1 MKFTFSHK
9 KPILVGG
16 GILIVISI
24 LLLLFTTCDIGLG
37 QIVNTKAPVIKN
49 SGDNLPGAFLHGKDN
64 KIVLDVSNE
73 LGFSIDEVFVEIE
86 YFDLESQTIKTKKVY
101 AEKDPVTGEWFVN
114 LDVSG
119 MGDGKIRTWVTAI
132 DESGNKTTST
142 EIPYTVKNML
152 PQLKMNIPQ
161 VSDDDFDSKAKL
173 DGLIDTDMVYQGLD
187 IMGIATDAFKVADK
201 FPKIMF
207 WPKDNELYGFDVDE
221 DGIPVNDDKWGQ
233 WRTVELPLNYQGG
246 SEVVRFTYPL
256 AELIEDPNEP
266 DGTGWRLPKRLPN
279 GKYGDEFVSLSA
291 NKEYRFRI
299 WVQDGFGNDNF
310 YPNRIDNKRGPD
322 GTADDPDTAER
333 KYIPM
338 YYVSIGDQ
346 AIVQVPDMKLF
357 YNMAGDFVQKITVL
371 SGNGMDSDKGTG
383 PEEGKL
389 IAFLEARICENYDGT
404 GNSWGPYYAK
414 RDTGDNPY
422 NYTLTIPK
430 AAAQT
435 WLTSGQLREGRYYLR
450 LQATD
455 NGGGPGPVERKYFDL
470 DLTPPEVKFD
480 QPGVL
485 DNVFRQG
492 NIVGG
497 KYTIL
502 YPPQNSRPKWV
513 TATVTAGGKSTDA
526 YGIEKVYYH
535 VGKYTDDK
543 MSNTELEAFYND
555 DDIKVN
561 GVPFWNDTRLGTAN
575 PAPNWGGSVYAFTYT
590 QTYPKGYKL
599 TNSSQVQALSD
610 LGFTPNSS
618 LVSNYETSG
627 NERFY
632 LPIYVKVVDQ
642 AGNKQIVHYKLSVD
656 PDLDDPQITF
666 VYPKEG
672 DTVGGTVRMNGTAED
687 NIWMHSVLMRIHKDG
702 DGNNNIND
710 SSYWYK
716 PTTVPETLFFYETS
730 ASAGYPKPTN
740 VTNPDKGWFKL
751 TSITGEGAVVNWT
764 ATVNGDGKLNPKA
777 GDDSVNV
784 TIDAVAID
792 SGITSG
798 GPRAAGPVETQV
810 VKFSS
815 KVPLIE
821 DIKIKKIGVEGS
833 REYVEGI
840 STSGKFEITMKISA
854 IDGIFKLLA
863 KVDNNQQVTL
873 ITNNVVQT
881 AVTGG
886 VWKEVTAPTK
896 VDQRYESDL
905 TVFIDSTD
913 TNAVGGIGYGLTNI
927 MNLEI
932 TVEDN
937 TQSKFSTTRNLKV
950 GIDNFYPTG
959 EIETSTM
966 AYDNIISVDDKN
978 NKYFLVQGT
987 AKDWGAGSGVLQGL
1001 ERVLVY
1007 FEKAKIVYATPGTFT
1022 STRTVVGNQTMIKP
1036 DGTTAASSLFNL
1048 YPDVMDTARSDWYQA
1063 RKDPNNPNFSMPILV
1078 NKGTADVPKWTS
1090 DAAMVID
1097 YAENDPTQDYDEDG
1111 TYGEKWVGV
1120 TDKIWEAR
1128 MMISDRVT
1136 RTQKFADG
1144 PYIVHYVVMD
1154 TAGNATHYQ
1163 KDIYVENNKPR
1174 INSINI
1180 GTDINFNDVVTFPGE
1195 YRAQSY
1201 QVNNTSESKGII
1213 ETPES
1218 EFSIRNRKFGVS
1230 ITYEKGNN
1238 TKTGRVFYVTPGPQI
1253 PVTDMK
1259 RGRVYQ
1265 IATVNQYT
1273 DFTKYGAPNGYLG
1286 TVFVA
1291 SCAGEGN
1298 PAQVAKVCE
1307 LVRGNVQSLTLSDT
1321 TAETT
1326 TAHTFDAFAGIGDT
1340 SAGMFIAKI
1349 NDTTVSTASNGG
1361 TAVDPEFD
1369 QLSQAVL
1376 LTVAIKNNDT
1386 VPPKIEVANFGRR
1399 HLPSAT
1405 GNAQNYLDNAL
1416 TKITDAVYTDY
1427 IDTTGS
1433 TKNGYVQY
1441 QFHSLSNNSGAGE
1454 DISDTGGPNGT
1465 PNITGN
1471 GGTANIS
1478 GKVIFNGKINDNHL
1492 IERISVQ
1499 ITNYNGGNEFN
1510 IATRNTTA
1518 GSPNYGLLEP
1528 ANTVSGEREF
1538 RTVYT
1543 NAQVPQYSLAYG
1555 QTVVWQFMWDSSKI
1569 NTAATNAQS
1578 NVNITFRVYD
1588 QGGITTSVTSIKNVN
1603 IVPYISKITTP
1614 LSKAYAANPSAF
1626 NRSALGGYPVREGD
1640 SITIE
1645 GFNFGNA
1652 AGNAAIDGT
1661 NNVPL
1666 SGGSMNP
1673 DRTTITSNIPTNA
1686 TSGPLVVT
1694 VNGIASFNNSTNKNK
1709 NASYNQEPNNTNN
1722 NVLDNSRY
1730 IYVWN
1735 TGYIDNST
1743 VANIYNPFMR
1753 IAANGTRLLSYGW
1766 YPSSGQGRLRV
1777 NRNGTVIV
1785 TASAN
1790 TNRMTNTTI
1799 AIPSAAAN
1807 ATVNNS
1813 WYAIGSDITAGS
1825 YPFRFAKSTPAGT
1838 GYQDTTDLIAA
1849 IGANSNRFKIP
1860 RIAVQ
1865 STSTGTNNRSD
1876 ANSDRIL
1883 ISYFDDDNKRIELIY
1898 GNVGS
1903 DGNVSNIPN
1912 TAAVQVATRSTKY
1925 EGSIYTAVGF
1935 LSNGLPLI
1943 AWYDQTN
1950 EKLLFSWGSGTP
1962 TTSTVRSFTTTGN
1975 AANSGAGSSARV
1987 FTYNN
1992 HGLTTNDVVT
2002 VNGEIRYVNV
2012 LTANTFKLFSDA
2024 ALTTGNPATG
2034 ANANVTVVFTPKT
2047 SYVSTTQAEWQNKAV
2062 EIDKEGKGA
2071 HVDMAVDANDNVHLA
2086 YYDLI
2091 NGGLYYVLI
2100 PPSTATGAARTP
2112 NPNSAVAKP
2121 VKVDTFLSAG
2131 TKIMINV
2138 RQSNGNYVPY
2148 ITYAHASFAE
2158 TKNSIRVAWRTDF
2171 TSNTPLA
2178 GTDENDIFTG
2188 KWEVMTVPVSGTPKT
2203 DEFVCNGVPASGY
2216 TWTAPGGMTYNT
2228 NLNQTVIVGYM
2239 TNDCYEGAILKG
2251 NILTVPGIL
2260 QK

>member
-1 MKFTFSHK
+1 MKVSFSHK
-9 KPILVGG
+9 KPILLGG
-16 GILIVISI
+16 GLLIVISI
-24 LLLLFTTCDIGLG
+24 FILLFTTCDIGLG

-49 SGDNLPGAFLHGKDN
+49 SGDNLPGAFLHGKEN
-64 KIVLDVSNE
+64 RIALDVSNE
-73 LGFSIDEVFVEIE
+73 LGFKIDEVFVEIE
-86 YFDLESQTIKTKKVY
+86 YFDLESQTIKTKTVH
-101 AEKDPVTGEWFVN
+101 AEQDPATGEWFVM

-152 PQLKMNIPQ
+152 PQLKLNIPQ
-161 VSDDDFDSKAKL
+161 VSDDDFDSKEKL
-173 DGLIDTDMVYQGLD
+173 EGLLDTDIVYQGLD
-187 IMGIATDAFKVADK
+187 LMGIATDAYKIADG

-207 WPKDNELYGFDVDE
+207 WPKDKELFEFDTDS
-221 DGIPVNDDKWGQ
+221 DGIPIDNEKWGQ
-233 WRTVELPLNYQGG
+233 YRTVELPLNYQGG
-246 SEVVRFTYPL
+246 SEVVRFTWPL
-256 AELIEDPNEP
+256 ADLVEDPNAP

-279 GKYGDEFVSLSA
+279 GKYGDEFVSLPA

-310 YPNRIDNKRGPD
+310 YPNRIDNKRGEN
-322 GTADDPDTAER
+322 GTAADPDTAEI

-338 YYVSIGDQ
+338 WYQSIGDK

-371 SGNGMDSDKGTG
+371 SGNGMTTDKGTG
-383 PEEGKL
+383 PDPDGKV
-389 IAFLEARICENYDGT
+389 AFLEAYICENYDGS
-404 GNSWGPYYAK
+404 GNSWGPYYAIK
-414 RDTGDNPY
+414 GEGANSPY
-422 NYTLTIPK
+422 DYTLTIPK
-430 AAAQT
+430 AIAQT
-435 WLTSGQLREGRYYLR
+435 WLTSGKIREGRYYLK

-455 NGGGPGPVERKYFDL
+455 DNGNAGAIERKYFDM

-485 DNVFRQG
+485 DNVFKTG
-492 NIVGG
+492 SIVGG

-502 YPPQNSRPKWV
+502 YPPQTSRPKWV
-513 TATVTAGGKSTDA
+513 TSTVTAGGKSTDT
-526 YGIEKVYYH
+526 YGIDKVYYH

-543 MSNTELEAFYND
+543 MTDSQLVAFYSD
-555 DDIKVN
+555 DNLIVDGN
-561 GVPFWNDTRLGTAN
+561 PFWEDTRLGTAN

-590 QTYPKGYKL
+590 QAYPKGYK
-599 TNSSQVQALSD
+599 TTHSSQVQALSD

-618 LVSNYETSG
+618 IIGNYETTG

-687 NIWMHSVLMRIHKDG
+687 NIWLHSVLMRIHKDG
-702 DGNNNIND
+702 DGNNNIDDPN
-710 SSYWYK
+710 YWYK

-730 ASAGYPKPTN
+730 ASGGYPTPTT
-740 VTNPDKGWFKL
+740 VPNPNKGWFKL
-751 TSITGEGAVVNWT
+751 TQITGEGAVVNWT
-764 ATVNGDGKLNPKA
+764 STVNGDGKLNPPA
-777 GDDSVNV
+777 GVDTVNV
-784 TIDAVAID
+784 TINAVAID
-792 SGITSG
+792 SGVANGS
-798 GPRAAGPVETQV
+798 PRLIGPVETQV
-810 VKFSS
+810 VQFSS

-821 DIKIKKIGVEGS
+821 NIKINKTGVDP
-833 REYVEGI
+833 RDYFEGI
-840 STSGKFEITMKISA
+840 STSGKFKMTMKVSA

-863 KVDNNQQVTL
+863 KVDNNPQVTL
-873 ITNNVVQT
+873 ITNNAPQSVNG
-881 AVTGG
+881 AV
-886 VWKEVTAPTK
+886 WQVTNPTK
-896 VDQRYESDL
+896 VDDQRYESTL
-905 TVFIDSTD
+905 TITIDSTD
-913 TNAVGGIGYGLTNI
+913 TDAVGGIGYGITNI

-959 EIETSTM
+959 EVETSTM
-966 AYDNIISVDDKN
+966 AYDNIITEYDKN

-1007 FEKAKIVYATPGTFT
+1007 FEKAKIVYATPGNFN
-1022 STRTVVGNQTMIKP
+1022 SDRTVVGNQNYIKP
-1036 DGTTAASSLFNL
+1036 DGTAATGPDFAEYL
-1048 YPDVMDTARSDWYQA
+1048 DVMDTAYTGWNSTMKEPN
-1063 RKDPNNPNFSMPILV
+1063 RKTGFSMPRLV
-1078 NKGTADVPKWTS
+1078 NSGTADVPKWTS
-1090 DAAMVID
+1090 PAAMVID
-1097 YAENDPTQDYDEDG
+1097 YAENDPTQDYDGDG

-1136 RTQKFADG
+1136 GTQKFADG

-1174 INSINI
+1174 IEKIRI
-1180 GTDINFNDVVTFPGE
+1180 GTDINFNNEVLYPAE
-1195 YRAQSY
+1195 YRDTAY
-1201 QVNNTSESKGII
+1201 IVNNTSESKGSI
-1213 ETPES
+1213 ETPPT
-1218 EFSIRNRKFGVS
+1218 EFSIRNRRFGVS
-1230 ITYEKGNN
+1230 IEWGKGNG
-1238 TKTGRVFYVTPGPQI
+1238 TKTARVFYVTRGPQI
-1253 PVTDMK
+1253 SVTSMK

-1291 SCAGEGN
+1291 SCAGEGE
-1298 PAQVAKVCE
+1298 PDKVAKVYE
-1307 LVRGNVQSLTLSDT
+1307 LVRGNDQSLTLSDT
-1321 TAETT
+1321 TAFQT
-1326 TAHTFDAFAGIGDT
+1326 TAHVFDNFSGITDT
-1340 SAGMFIAKI
+1340 DEGLFIVKI
-1349 NDTTVSTASNGG
+1349 YDTTVSTVSNGG
-1361 TAVDPEFD
+1361 TTVDPEFD

-1376 LTVAIKNNDT
+1376 LTVSIKNTDS
-1386 VPPKIEVANFGRR
+1386 VQPKIEVANFGRR

-1405 GNAQNYLDNAL
+1405 GSAQNYGELGL
-1416 TKITDAVYTDY
+1416 SKIADAVYTDY
-1427 IDTTGS
+1427 VNTTGT

-1441 QFHSLSNNSGAGE
+1441 QAHSTANTGAG
-1454 DISDTGGPNGT
+1454 SDNVNTDVILGY
-1465 PNITGN
+1465 
-1471 GGTANIS
+1471 GGTAYIS
-1478 GKVIFNGKINDNHL
+1478 GKVIFNGKVNDNHL
-1492 IERISVQ
+1492 IERITVQ
-1499 ITNYNGGNEFN
+1499 IPNYNGGNGSGNEFN
-1510 IATRNTTA
+1510 IATRNTTV
-1518 GSPNYGLLEP
+1518 GSADFGLLQP
-1528 ANTVSGEREF
+1528 ANTSAEREF
-1538 RTVYT
+1538 RTVYP
-1543 NAQVPQYSLAYG
+1543 NSQVPQYSLAYG

-1569 NTAATNAQS
+1569 TTLAQN
-1578 NVNITFRVYD
+1578 NVNVTFRVYD
-1588 QGGITTSVTSIKNVN
+1588 QTNNVISIKNVN

-1614 LSKAYAANPSAF
+1614 LSKAYASNPSAF
-1626 NRSALGGYPVREGD
+1626 NRSAMGGYPVKEGD
-1640 SITIE
+1640 DIDIE
-1645 GFNFGNA
+1645 GFNLGNA
-1652 AGNAAIDGT
+1652 VGNAVINGT
-1661 NNVPL
+1661 TNVALSTGSNNGIL
-1666 SGGSMNP
+1666 IKS
-1673 DRTTITSNIPTNA
+1673 TIPATA

-1694 VNGIASFNNSTNKNK
+1694 VNSIPSFNNSTNKNK
-1709 NASYNQEPNNTNN
+1709 TVSYNNEPNNVNN

-1735 TGYIDNST
+1735 TGYIDNQT

-1766 YPSSGQGRLRV
+1766 YPSSGNGVLRV
-1777 NRNGTVIV
+1777 NRNGTNIA
-1785 TASAN
+1785 TATAN

-1799 AIPSAAAN
+1799 AIPSAANN

-1813 WYAIGSDITAGS
+1813 WYAIGSDITAGN
-1825 YPFRFAKSTPAGT
+1825 YPFRFAKSNPAGT
-1838 GYQDTTDLIAA
+1838 EYQDTNNLVNP

-1876 ANSDRIL
+1876 ANSDRVL

-1903 DGNVSNIPN
+1903 NGNVSNISN
-1912 TAAVQVATRSTKY
+1912 IAAVQVATNSTTY
-1925 EGSIYTAVGF
+1925 SGSIYTAAGF

-1943 AWYDQTN
+1943 AWYDQSHD
-1950 EKLLFSWGSGTP
+1950 KLIFSYGNSTP
-1962 TTSTVRSFTTTGN
+1962 TTTTVRSFQTTGN
-1975 AANSGAGSSARV
+1975 AANSGAGNSARV

-2002 VNGEIRYVNV
+2002 VDGAIRYVNV

-2034 ANANVTVVFTPKT
+2034 TNGNITVVFTPNT
-2047 SYVSTTQAEWQNKAV
+2047 SYVSTIQAQWQSNAV
-2062 EIDKEGKGA
+2062 VIDSGKGA

-2086 YYDLI
+2086 YYDVN
-2091 NGGLYYVLI
+2091 NGGLYYALI
-2100 PPSTATGAARTP
+2100 PPTPTTGAGRRP
-2112 NPNSAVAKP
+2112 NPTSAIATP

-2131 TKIMINV
+2131 TKLMINV
-2138 RQSNGNYVPY
+2138 RLSNGNYVPY

-2171 TSNTPLA
+2171 TTTTPLA

-2188 KWEVMTVPVSGTPKT
+2188 KWEVMTVPVSGTVIPRT
-2203 DEFVCNGVPASGY
+2203 DEFICNGVPTSA
-2216 TWTAPGGMTYNT
+2216 TWTTPGGTSTLTYNT

-2239 TNDCYEGAILKG
+2239 TDQWYEGAILKG